1 MAESVAGRLGR
12 LFWWAVRALAVGY
25 PVALLLVVAGFRL
38 VGERWWGT
46 TVALYLPRLG
56 FAVPWPVLTLALLL
70 GRAYRWL
77 ITQVIAALVL
87 LFPLMGLHLSR
98 PAAPA
103 AGADVLR
110 VVSLNIDE
118 GRLGLANVIRQVR
131 GVNPDLI
138 LMQEGVHADEET
150 LRAGLSDY
158 AFRKTDQFA
167 VASRYPIVDVYMPP
181 GVSFEGDIRSMR
193 FVRYRIQ
200 APSGL
205 IDVYN
210 MHPISPRVALDDLRG
225 AGLRQE
231 ILSGRIWSPASAAMR
246 FNAQLRVLQVKTVV
260 EEARRSTN
268 PVIIA
273 GDTNLPQLSW
283 AYAQWLGDY
292 QDAFAQRGSGFGY
305 TFPAIKRP
313 WMRIDRILAGSG
325 VRVLTCAVVDER
337 ASDHRGVMAELELP
351 GRRPV
356 P

>member
-1 MAESVAGRLGR
+1 MTERVAGRLGR

-25 PVALLLVVAGFRL
+25 PVALLLVVAAFRL
-38 VGERWWGT
+38 VGEQWWGT
-46 TVALYLPRLG
+46 TVALYLPRVG
-56 FAVPWPVLTLALLL
+56 FAVPWPVLTLALLF

-98 PAAPA
+98 HAAPTV
-103 AGADVLR
+103 GADVLR

-118 GRLGLANVIRQVR
+118 GRFGLANVIRHVR
-131 GVNPDLI
+131 SVNPDLI

-167 VASRYPIVDVYMPP
+167 VASRYPIVDVFMPP
-181 GVSFEGDIRSMR
+181 GVSFEGDVRSMR
-193 FVRYRIQ
+193 YVRYRIQ
-200 APSGL
+200 ARSGL
-205 IDVYN
+205 IDVYDV
-210 MHPISPRVALDDLRG
+210 HPISPRVALDELRG
-225 AGLRQE
+225 AGLRRE
-231 ILSGRIWSPASAAMR
+231 ILSGRIWNPASAEMR
-246 FNAQLRVLQVKTVV
+246 FNAQLRVLQVKTVA

-283 AYAQWLGDY
+283 AFAQWLGDY

-305 TFPAIKRP
+305 TFPAIRSP
-313 WMRIDRILAGSG
+313 WMRIDRILAGPG
-325 VRVLTCAVVDER
+325 FRFLTCAVMDEHV
-337 ASDHRGVMAELELP
+337 SDHRAVMADVELP
-351 GRRPV
+351 SRRPV